1 MANKRKRL
9 IIFTIVFLLGV
20 LYVWRYVQ
28 LNASYQRMQTG
39 WDEIHYLGEE
49 VSLGENHIDNSIQA
63 NGYSIRVDAVQIV
76 DTAEYMEEKGLS
88 SDSREASLPERLAL
102 LSATIKNKD
111 NRDDSFP
118 VLLFEV
124 YGIDFYTVVDFE
136 LFNQIN
142 IDLQK
147 EGWGI
152 VLPQDTEHTV
162 VIPFRLDRD
171 SFNFYTWNHLA
182 GYPLSMRLTYGPARI
197 IIKLME
203 K

>member
-1 MANKRKRL
+1 MASKRKRWF
-9 IIFTIVFLLGV
+9 IFSIVFLLGV
-20 LYVWRYVQ
+20 LYVCRYVQ
-28 LNASYQRMQTG
+28 LNASYQEMQTG

-49 VSLGENHIDNSIQA
+49 VALSENYIDNSMQA
-63 NGYSIRVDAVQIV
+63 NGYSIRVDTVQIV
-76 DTAEYMEEKGLS
+76 DTTDYMKEKGLS
-88 SDSREASLPERLAL
+88 IDGRGASVPERLAL
-102 LSATIKNKD
+102 LSATIKNID

-136 LFNQIN
+136 LFDQIN
-142 IDLQK
+142 TDIQK

-152 VLPQDTEHTV
+152 VLPQGTEHTI

-171 SFNFYTWNHLA
+171 SFNFYTWNHLVD
-182 GYPLSMRLTYGPARI
+182 YPLSMRLTYGPARI
-197 IIKLME
+197 IIKLTE

>member
-76 DTAEYMEEKGLS
+76 DTAEYMEEKGLP
-88 SDSREASLPERLAL
+88 SDSRGASLPERLAL

-152 VLPQDTEHTV
+152 VLPQGTEHTV

>member
-1 MANKRKRL
+1 MARKRKRWF
-9 IIFTIVFLLGV
+9 IFSIVFLLGV
-20 LYVWRYVQ
+20 LYVCRYVQ
-28 LNASYQRMQTG
+28 LNASYQKMQTG

-49 VSLGENHIDNSIQA
+49 VALGENYIDNSMQA
-63 NGYSIRVDAVQIV
+63 NGYSIRADAVQIV
-76 DTAEYMEEKGLS
+76 DTTDYIKEKGLS
-88 SDSREASLPERLAL
+88 IDGRGASVPERLAL
-102 LSATIKNKD
+102 LSATIKNID

-124 YGIDFYTVVDFE
+124 YGVDSYTVVDFE
-136 LFNQIN
+136 LFDQIN
-142 IDLQK
+142 PDIQK

-152 VLPQDTEHTV
+152 VLPQGTEHAV

-197 IIKLME
+197 IIKLTE

>member
-9 IIFTIVFLLGV
+9 IIFTIAFLLGV
-20 LYVWRYVQ
+20 LYVWRCVQ
-28 LNASYQRMQTG
+28 LNASYQGMQTG

-49 VSLGENHIDNSIQA
+49 VSLGENYIDNSIQA

-76 DTAEYMEEKGLS
+76 DTAEYMKEKGLS

-102 LSATIKNKD
+102 LSATIKNED

-124 YGIDFYTVVDFE
+124 YGIDYYTVVDFE

-142 IDLQK
+142 SDLQK

-152 VLPQDTEHTV
+152 VLPPGTESTV

-171 SFNFYTWNHLA
+171 SFNFCTWNHLT
-182 GYPLSMRLTYGPARI
+182 GYPFLMRLTYGPARI

>member
-1 MANKRKRL
+1 MSDKKRRW
-9 IIFTIVFLLGV
+9 IIFSIVFLLDV
-20 LYVWRYVQ
+20 LYICRYIQ
-28 LNASYQRMQTG
+28 LNASYQKMQTG

-49 VSLGENHIDNSIQA
+49 VALGENYIDNSIQA

-76 DTAEYMEEKGLS
+76 DTAEYMEEKNLS
-88 SDSREASLPERLAL
+88 STGRGASLPERLAL
-102 LSATIKNKD
+102 LSATINNKG
-111 NRDDSFP
+111 NRDDSLP
-118 VLLFEV
+118 VLLFEA

-142 IDLQK
+142 TDLPK

-152 VLPQDTEHTV
+152 VLPQGTEHTV
-162 VIPFRLDRD
+162 IIPFRLDRD

-182 GYPLSMRLTYGPARI
+182 DYPLSMRLTYGPARI
-197 IIKLME
+197 IIKLTE

>member
-39 WDEIHYLGEE
+39 WDEIYYLGEE

-88 SDSREASLPERLAL
+88 SDSRGASLPEHLAL

-111 NRDDSFP
+111 NRMTASRCFF
-118 VLLFEV
+118 LRYMAL
-124 YGIDFYTVVDFE
+124 ISISSLILNCST
-136 LFNQIN
+136 
-142 IDLQK
+142 
-147 EGWGI
+147 
-152 VLPQDTEHTV
+152 
-162 VIPFRLDRD
+162 R
-171 SFNFYTWNHLA
+171 
-182 GYPLSMRLTYGPARI
+182 
-197 IIKLME
+197 
-203 K
+203 

>member
-152 VLPQDTEHTV
+152 ILPQGTEHTV